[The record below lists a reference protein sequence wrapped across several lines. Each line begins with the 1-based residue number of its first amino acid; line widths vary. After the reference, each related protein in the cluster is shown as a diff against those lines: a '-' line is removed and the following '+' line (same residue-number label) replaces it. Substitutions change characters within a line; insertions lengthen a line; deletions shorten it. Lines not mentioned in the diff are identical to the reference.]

1 MTEQDMK
8 EDTFEDEGVEVELEG
23 GAEAEE
29 PSGQQAAPVEQS
41 DDELDDYS
49 KNVQNRI
56 KKLTEKYRKAERDG
70 QEAARLAQQ
79 LLEENNKLKTQVTSL
94 DKGYVNSEEARLT
107 AMLESA
113 KRSYREAYESGD
125 SDKMFDAQAQIA
137 KITLAQDR
145 VGVAKKRFERSTEE
159 ASAPVQQ
166 QASPQRAQQAPTP
179 DPQAEAWAQKNEWFG
194 QDEVMTYAVFGIH
207 RRLVEEEGFDP
218 QSEEYYSEV
227 DRRIRTEF
235 PHKFA
240 QAKKTGGAQV
250 ASAGASASRSTAK
263 SGRRS
268 VKLSPSQI
276 AMAKKLNVPLEEYAK
291 YVKE

>member
-1 MTEQDMK
+1 MTEQEINDNATL
-8 EDTFEDEGVEVELEG
+8 DDDGVDVELDSSTEADDSGEEVE
-23 GAEAEE
+23 ASS
-29 PSGQQAAPVEQS
+29 P
-41 DDELDDYS
+41 DELDDYS
-49 KNVQNRI
+49 KKVQNRI
-56 KKLTEKYRKAERDG
+56 RKLTEKYRNAERDK

-79 LLEENNKLKTQVTSL
+79 LLEENNKLKSQVSNL
-94 DKGYVNSEEARLT
+94 DKGYVNSEEARL
-107 AMLESA
+107 AALMDSA
-113 KRSYREAYESGD
+113 KKAYREAYDSGD
-125 SDKMFDAQAQIA
+125 ADKLFEAQQQIA
-137 KITLAQDR
+137 KLTLAQDR
-145 VGVAKKRFERSTEE
+145 VGVAKKRFERSEQE
-159 ASAPVQQ
+159 PAAPVQQ
-166 QASPQRAQQAPTP
+166 APAQQQAPQAPKP
-179 DPQAEAWAQKNEWFG
+179 DPKAEAWAQKNEWFG

-227 DRRIRTEF
+227 DRRIRVEF

-276 AMAKKLNVPLEEYAK
+276 AMAKRLNVPLEEYAK
-291 YVKE
+291 FVKE